1 MKNLITMF
9 SETKVNFSISDLD
22 VDVLKCEDIIKIKG
36 GGQPILIEEYNIIVE
51 D

>member
-1 MKNLITMF
+1 MKNLFNPF
-9 SETKVNFSISDLD
+9 SEKKVNFSISELD
-22 VDVLKCEDIIKIKG
+22 VDVLKCDDLIKING